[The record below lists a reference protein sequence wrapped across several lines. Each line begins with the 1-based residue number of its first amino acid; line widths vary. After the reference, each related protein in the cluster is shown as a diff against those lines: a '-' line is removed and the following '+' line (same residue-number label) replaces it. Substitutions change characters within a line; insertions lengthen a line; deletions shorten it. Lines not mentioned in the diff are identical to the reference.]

1 MKPVWCWSLA
11 LAAALAGGCGD
22 AGKVEGQL
30 AKGKAHI
37 AEGKYA
43 SAIAELKK
51 ATEADKNSLEAWLQ
65 LGHAYRAMKQ
75 YDDALAAY
83 VAAKKIDRHAIAP
96 HLSHAKVQAELGRVE
111 LATTELNMVVE
122 MDPKNLEALILLG
135 KVSQMPYKQ
144 PDGSVGQSKVSLE
157 RAELNLHAAATIDP
171 KNADVQFEMVK
182 VASKLG
188 KSEDARAALKNLQS
202 LAATDAT
209 AQKLVPD
216 AEAAVKAA
224 GL

>member
-1 MKPVWCWSLA
+1 MKPVWYWSLA
-11 LAAALAGGCGD
+11 LVAALAAACGD
-22 AGKVEGQL
+22 GGKVEGQL

-37 AEGKYA
+37 AEGKYE

-51 ATEADKNSLEAWLQ
+51 ATEADKNSLDAWLQ
-65 LGHAYRAMKQ
+65 LGHAYRATKQ
-75 YDDALAAY
+75 YDDALSAY
-83 VAAKKIDRHAIAP
+83 VAAKKIDRHAVAP
-96 HLSHAKVQAELGRVE
+96 HLSHAKVQVDLGRVE

-157 RAELNLHAAATIDP
+157 RAELNLHAASILDP
-171 KNADVQFEMVK
+171 KNADVQFELVK

-188 KSEDARAALKNLQS
+188 KGEEARTALKNLQS

-216 AEAAVKAA
+216 AEAALKAA